1 MLEDVVWRSAGSVAS
16 VTTRAPGLTRKVTS
30 SGVIWVDG
38 RGYYVSRHLAGSVI
52 PIDID
57 DGRLVIDVTIPLR
70 KVYRLPKQAVH
81 AHATESESPAS

>member
-1 MLEDVVWRSAGSVAS
+1 MVADVAWRSAGSVE
-16 VTTRAPGLTRKVTS
+16 TRAPRQTRKVTS

-38 RGYYVSRHLAGSVI
+38 HAYYVSRHLAGSVI

-70 KVYRLPKQAVH
+70 KVYRLPKPAAH
-81 AHATESESPAS
+81 AHATEGESPAS

>member
-1 MLEDVVWRSAGSVAS
+1 
-16 VTTRAPGLTRKVTS
+16 VTS

-38 RGYYVSRHLAGSVI
+38 HAYYVSRHLAGSVI

-70 KVYRLPKQAVH
+70 KVYRLP
-81 AHATESESPAS
+81 EPPASAPTTDAEIPSS

>member
-1 MLEDVVWRSAGSVAS
+1 MVADVGWRSAGSVA
-16 VTTRAPGLTRKVTS
+16 TRAPRQTRKVTS

-38 RGYYVSRHLAGSVI
+38 HAYYVSRHLAGSVI

-70 KVYRLPKQAVH
+70 KVYRLP
-81 AHATESESPAS
+81 EPPAPAPTADGEKPSL